1 MIMRSVATIQETK
14 NEVQRLNSR
23 LEPAKPDPL
32 SSAAQACATAR
43 PPGEEESAGLGSP
56 PVTVRIQISAQPP
69 YATASH
75 QDLENYVEQDSREK
89 LIVILIYF

>member
-1 MIMRSVATIQETK
+1 MYTRILHLLYWIR
-14 NEVQRLNSR
+14 NERR
-23 LEPAKPDPL
+23 EHGRDY
-32 SSAAQACATAR
+32 AAQACATAR

-75 QDLENYVEQDSREK
+75 QDLENCVELDSRK
-89 LIVILIYF
+89 KRTYCDFM